1 MRSLLLNLA
10 AALSLIAGTAPA
22 WATEGRT
29 TADVALRARPAG
41 NAALLLT
48 IPAGSTVD
56 IGRCSGAWC
65 RVAWSGT
72 SGYATKRGLAVA
84 TATPAKGPVRG
95 GVTLADGSQ
104 LWPILPPYPYR
115 SGYYPKA
122 DWYFD
127 IPPYVAIEPSFYR
140 RRYFMMAQ
148 ERNRYRYVPHVF
160 RGEGADYDIDYGGD
174 VDFSYKDID
183 MTSVGKDESN

>member
-1 MRSLLLNLA
+1 MRSLLSNLV
-10 AALSLIAGTAPA
+10 AALALLVVASPA
-22 WATEGRT
+22 WAAEGRT
-29 TADVALRARPAG
+29 AAEVSLRAKPASSS
-41 NAALLLT
+41 ALLLT
-48 IPAGSTVD
+48 IPAGATVD

-65 RVAWSGT
+65 RVTWEGT
-72 SGYATKRGLAVA
+72 SGYASKRGLAVA
-84 TATPAKGPVRG
+84 MAAPTKGPVRG
-95 GVTLADGSQ
+95 GLTLADGSQ

-148 ERNRYRYVPHVF
+148 ERDRYRYVPHVF

-174 VDFSYKDID
+174 VQFNYKTID
-183 MTSVGKDESN
+183 MTSVGKDEGN